1 MENFDAEGDNFEKEK
16 LKILKFSKIFE
27 NLKIRDNSF
36 VALLIN
42 VMSHETVDR
51 SFKTAPVA
59 AIPVNPYFWSKSV
72 EYDVTLT
79 SLTAD
84 LL

>member
-1 MENFDAEGDNFEKEK
+1 
-16 LKILKFSKIFE
+16 
-27 NLKIRDNSF
+27 
-36 VALLIN
+36 
-42 VMSHETVDR
+42 MSIDR

-59 AIPVNPYFWSKSV
+59 VIPVNLYFGSKSA
-72 EYDVTLT
+72 EHDVTLT